1 MQQGYDLIGDVHGCG
16 ETLVLLLEQM
26 GYRKINGIYQHKSR
40 KVVFLGDI
48 IDRGPHIRLA
58 CEIVRTMVDAG
69 HAHMIMGNH
78 EYNLVTY
85 MTPAPA
91 GVERPYLRPHTERNS
106 FIVEQTVAQFANHQ
120 QDFKDYLEWFTELPL
135 FMEFDHFRVVHACW
149 DHALINE
156 FISRHGGNQ
165 IHKDLLSESVNPE
178 SFLFQFLD
186 RILRGT
192 SLKLPD
198 NRTMTAKDGMVRQFF
213 RTKFWSRNPQV
224 FNDVVFQPDPL
235 PADLTHARL
244 TPEDKAKLLFY
255 SENEKPLFFGHYWMS
270 GVPAV
275 IRSNIACLDYSAVK
289 YGRLVA
295 YRMDSESHLNNG
307 KFTWVRV
314 EKTEQY

>member
-16 ETLVLLLEQM
+16 ETLVVLLEQM
-26 GYRKINGIYQHKSR
+26 GYAEVDGIYQHKSR

-58 CEIVRTMVDAG
+58 CKIVRSMVDAG

-91 GVERPYLRPHTERNS
+91 GVKRPYLRPHTERNS
-106 FIVEQTVAQFANHQ
+106 FIVEQTVEQFANHPEE
-120 QDFKDYLEWFTELPL
+120 FKEYLDWFAKLPL
-135 FMEFDHFRVVHACW
+135 FIDFDHFRVVHACW
-149 DHALINE
+149 DHAQINE
-156 FISRHGGNQ
+156 FIGRYGGNQ
-165 IHKDLLSESVNPE
+165 LPPGSLSESVNPDK
-178 SFLFQFLD
+178 FLSQFLD

-192 SLKLPD
+192 SLKLPN
-198 NRTMTAKDGMVRQFF
+198 NRSMTAKDGMVRQFF
-213 RTKFWSRNPQV
+213 RTKFWSRSPKKYS
-224 FNDVVFQPDPL
+224 DVVFQPDPL
-235 PADLTHARL
+235 PVDLAHARL
-244 TPEDKAKLLFY
+244 TIEEKQKLLYY
-255 SENEKPLFFGHYWMS
+255 SEDDKPLFFGHYWMS

-295 YRMDSESHLNNG
+295 YRMDSERHLNNG
-307 KFTWVRV
+307 KFAWVRV
-314 EKTEQY
+314 DKTER

>member
-1 MQQGYDLIGDVHGCG
+1 MHQGYDLIGDIHGCG
-16 ETLVLLLEQM
+16 ETLIVLLEQM
-26 GYRKINGIYQHKSR
+26 GYRKVNGVYQHKSR
-40 KVVFLGDI
+40 KVVFLGDV

-58 CEIVRTMVDAG
+58 CEIVRSMVDGG

-91 GVERPYLRPHTERNS
+91 GVDRPYLRPHSERNN
-106 FIVEQTVAQFANHQ
+106 FIVEQTVEQFANHP
-120 QDFKDYLEWFTELPL
+120 QDFKDYLDWFTELPL

-156 FISRHGGNQ
+156 FVGRYGGNQ
-165 IHKDLLSESVNPE
+165 LHKGLLSESVIPDN
-178 SFLFQFLD
+178 FLFQFLD

-198 NRTMTAKDGMVRQFF
+198 NRSMTAKDGMVRQFF

-224 FNDVVFQPDPL
+224 YNDVVFQPDPL

-244 TPEDKAKLLFY
+244 SPREKEKLLYY
-255 SENEKPLFFGHYWMS
+255 SEKEKPLFFGHYWMS

-295 YRMDSESHLNNG
+295 YRMDGERNLNNG

-314 EKTEQY
+314 DKTEQ

>member
-16 ETLVLLLEQM
+16 ETLIILLEQM
-26 GYRKINGIYQHKSR
+26 GYCKINGIYQHKSR

-58 CEIVRTMVDAG
+58 CEIVRSMVDAG
-69 HAHMIMGNH
+69 HAYMIMGNH

-91 GVERPYLRPHTERNS
+91 GVAQPYLREHTERNS
-106 FIVEQTVAQFANHQ
+106 FIVEQTVRQFANHPEE
-120 QDFKDYLEWFTELPL
+120 FKDYLEWFTELPL

-149 DHALINE
+149 DHSVINE
-156 FISRHGGNQ
+156 FIGRYGGNQ
-165 IHKDLLSESVNPE
+165 LHGALLSESVKSE
-178 SFLFQFLD
+178 SFLYKSLD
-186 RILRGT
+186 RLLRGT

-198 NRTMTAKDGMVRQFF
+198 NRSIEAKDGMVRQFF
-213 RTKFWSRNPQV
+213 RTKFWEKNPQV
-224 FNDVVFQPDPL
+224 YNDVVFQPDPL
-235 PADLTHARL
+235 PADLAHVRL
-244 TPEDKAKLLFY
+244 NSEEKEKLLYY

-295 YRMDSESHLNNG
+295 YRMDGEHHLNNG

-314 EKTEQY
+314 DKTER

>member
-1 MQQGYDLIGDVHGCG
+1 MQQGYDLIGDIHGCG
-16 ETLVLLLEQM
+16 ETLILLLEQM
-26 GYRKINGIYQHKSR
+26 GYRKINGVYQHKSR

-58 CEIVRTMVDAG
+58 CEIVRSMVDAG

-106 FIVEQTVAQFANHQ
+106 FIVEQTVEQFANHK
-120 QDFKDYLEWFTELPL
+120 QDFKDYLDWFTELPL

-198 NRTMTAKDGMVRQFF
+198 NRSMTAKDGMIRQFF

-224 FNDVVFQPDPL
+224 YNDVIFQPDPL

-244 TPEDKAKLLFY
+244 TPEDKEKLLYY

-314 EKTEQY
+314 EKTEQ

>member
-1 MQQGYDLIGDVHGCG
+1 MHQGYDLIGDVHGCG
-16 ETLVLLLEQM
+16 ETLIVLLEQM

-58 CEIVRTMVDAG
+58 CEIVRNMVDAG
-69 HAHMIMGNH
+69 HAYMIMGNH

-91 GVERPYLRPHTERNS
+91 GVDQPYLREHTERNS
-106 FIVEQTVAQFANHQ
+106 FIVEQTVEQFADHPEE
-120 QDFKDYLEWFTELPL
+120 FKDYLEWFTELPL

-149 DHALINE
+149 DHEVINE
-156 FISRHGGNQ
+156 FVGRYGGNQ
-165 IHKDLLSESVNPE
+165 LHSALLSESVNQE
-178 SFLFQFLD
+178 SFLYKSLD
-186 RILRGT
+186 RLLRGT

-198 NRTMTAKDGMVRQFF
+198 DRSMVAKDGMIRQFF
-213 RTKFWSRNPQV
+213 RTKFWSKNPQIY
-224 FNDVVFQPDPL
+224 NDVVFQPDPL
-235 PADLTHARL
+235 PIDLAHMRL
-244 TPEDKAKLLFY
+244 SSQEKEKLLY
-255 SENEKPLFFGHYWMS
+255 YAEDEKPLFFGHYWMS

-295 YRMDSESHLNNG
+295 YRMDGEHHLNNG

-314 EKTEQY
+314 EKTER

>member
-1 MQQGYDLIGDVHGCG
+1 MHQGYDLIGDIHGCG
-16 ETLVLLLEQM
+16 ETLIQLLEQM
-26 GYRKINGIYQHKSR
+26 DYRKINGVYQHKSR
-40 KVVFLGDI
+40 KAVFLGDI

-58 CEIVRTMVDAG
+58 CQIVRSMVDAG

-91 GVERPYLRPHTERNS
+91 GVDRPYLREHTERNS
-106 FIVEQTVAQFANHQ
+106 FIVEQTVEQFADHPQ
-120 QDFKDYLEWFTELPL
+120 EFKEYLEWFTELPL
-135 FMEFDHFRVVHACW
+135 FMDFEHFRVIHACW

-156 FISRHGGNQ
+156 FTGRYGGNQ
-165 IHKDLLSESVNPE
+165 LHKGLLSESVNPDT
-178 SFLFQFLD
+178 FLFQFLD

-198 NRTMTAKDGMVRQFF
+198 NRSMTAKDGMVRQFF
-213 RTKFWSRNPQV
+213 RTKFWSRSPQV
-224 FNDVVFQPDPL
+224 YSDVVFQPDPL
-235 PADLTHARL
+235 PADLAHARL
-244 TPEDKAKLLFY
+244 TPEEKQKLLYY
-255 SENEKPLFFGHYWMS
+255 SESEKPLFFGHYWMS

-295 YRMDSESHLNNG
+295 YRMDGEQNLNNG

-314 EKTEQY
+314 DKTEQ

>member
-1 MQQGYDLIGDVHGCG
+1 MHQGYDLIGDIHGCG
-16 ETLVLLLEQM
+16 ETLIQLLEQM
-26 GYRKINGIYQHKSR
+26 DYRKINGVYQHKSR

-58 CEIVRTMVDAG
+58 CDIVRTMVDAG
-69 HAHMIMGNH
+69 NAYMIMGNH

-91 GVERPYLRPHTERNS
+91 GVDQPYLRPHTARNS
-106 FIVEQTVAQFANHQ
+106 FIVEQTVEQFSNHPH
-120 QDFKDYLEWFTELPL
+120 DFKDYLEWFTELPL
-135 FMEFDHFRVVHACW
+135 FMEFDHFRVIHACW
-149 DHALINE
+149 DHTLINE
-156 FISRHGGNQ
+156 FTSRYGGNQ
-165 IHKDLLSESVNPE
+165 LHQGLLSESVNPD

-198 NRTMTAKDGMVRQFF
+198 NRSMTAKDGMVRQFF
-213 RTKFWSRNPQV
+213 RTKFWSRSPQLYS
-224 FNDVVFQPDPL
+224 DVVFQPDPL
-235 PADLTHARL
+235 PADLAHARL
-244 TPEDKAKLLFY
+244 SAEEKQKLLYY

-295 YRMDSESHLNNG
+295 YRMDGEHSLNNG

-314 EKTEQY
+314 DKTEQ